1 MNYSKVRIQ
10 GLLRDLQSISAGD
23 SLNKSQVL
31 SILNSTIPGAVSS
44 AGESSVRVL
53 METYGLTFSDSEW
66 LQIARRF
73 STSGGQPLDP
83 NWGNHNASS
92 QQFARPVSSDG
103 FYSNR

>member
-1 MNYSKVRIQ
+1 MNYSKIKMQ
-10 GLLRDLQSISAGD
+10 SLLRDLQSMGQGD
-23 SLNKSQVL
+23 TLNKAQTL
-31 SILNSTIPGAVSS
+31 SILNSTLPGAISS